1 MKSYI
6 SRKLPL
12 ETRTTAWNG
21 EVRIPVWDI
30 CLWLARLWHI
40 TSALE
45 MKKMKRIAALAA
57 FALFVSASVF
67 ADEVKVITSG
77 AFTAAYLQLAP
88 EFERTTKHTIVTTY
102 GASMGNGPN
111 TIPSRLQRGEAA
123 DVVILA
129 ASALDELIKQ
139 GKVVAGSRVDLIRSR
154 IGMAVRRGARKPDI
168 SSVDA
173 LKQALLHA
181 KSVAVSGS
189 ASGVYLSTE
198 LFQRMGIADQM
209 KGKIKVSEEAVG
221 LDVARGEAELGF
233 QQISELLPV
242 DGIEYVGELPA
253 GAQRETVFSAGIVS
267 GAHAPEAARALVKF
281 LASPAA
287 APVIRKTGAEP
298 ITAR

>member
-1 MKSYI
+1 MK
-6 SRKLPL
+6 
-12 ETRTTAWNG
+12 TTCRTHRT
-21 EVRIPVWDI
+21 
-30 CLWLARLWHI
+30 
-40 TSALE
+40 
-45 MKKMKRIAALAA
+45 AALAVV
-57 FALFVSASVF
+57 ALLLSAPAL

-88 EFERTTKHTIVTTY
+88 EFEHTTRHTIVTTF
-102 GASMGNGPN
+102 GASMGSGPN

-139 GKVVAGSRVDLIRSR
+139 GRVVAGSRVDLIRSL
-154 IGMAVRRGARKPDI
+154 IGMAVRAGAPKPDI
-168 SSVDA
+168 TSVDA
-173 LKQALLHA
+173 LKQALLRA

-198 LFQRMGIADQM
+198 LFARMGIADQM

-221 LDVARGEAELGF
+221 TVVARGDAELGF

-242 DGIEYVGELPA
+242 AGIDYVGPLPA

-267 GAHAPEAARALVKF
+267 GAHAPDAARALIKF
-281 LASPAA
+281 LASSAA

-298 ITAR
+298 ITSR